1 MPVYVEG
8 LVDGFGADRHAPIV
22 GLVHPGGRD
31 LAGGPVF
38 VELGNHERPELWILD
53 LQPFG
58 ARRKV
63 LGMFVGSRRLIRARH
78 PIHLAFN
85 RRGRRSHLSG
95 DGP

>member
-1 MPVYVEG
+1 MVSALIVMPPLSG
-8 LVDGFGADRHAPIV
+8 SCIQAAAIWQ
-22 GLVHPGGRD
+22 
-31 LAGGPVF
+31 GGPVF
-38 VELGNHERPELWILD
+38 VELGNHERPELWNLD

-63 LGMFVGSRRLIRARH
+63 LGLFVGSRRLIRARH

>member
-1 MPVYVEG
+1 MVSALIVMPPLSG
-8 LVDGFGADRHAPIV
+8 SCIQAAAIWRG
-22 GLVHPGGRD
+22 
-31 LAGGPVF
+31 GGPVF

-63 LGMFVGSRRLIRARH
+63 LGLFVGSRRLIRARH
-78 PIHLAFN
+78 PINLAFN